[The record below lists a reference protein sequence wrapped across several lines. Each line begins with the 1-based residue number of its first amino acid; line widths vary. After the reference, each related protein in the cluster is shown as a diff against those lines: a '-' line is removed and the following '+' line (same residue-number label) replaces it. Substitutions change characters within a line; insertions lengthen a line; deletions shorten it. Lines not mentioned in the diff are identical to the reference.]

1 MPFVSN
7 GLEKELRVDNQHH
20 KGLHYFAVTLALSTF
35 FLLIVGAL
43 VTSNDAGLSV
53 PDWPLS
59 FGQLM
64 PEMEGGVFYEHGHR
78 MVATS
83 VGFLTIILNVW
94 LWRVERRQW
103 VRRLGLG
110 ALATVVIQ
118 GVLGGITVLYFL
130 PPPISVVHASTA
142 VLFFCLTVT
151 LACVTAPGWIHLSQT
166 LIQRCREL
174 LSGGSL
180 EPKLALCNILAVYAQ
195 YILGAT
201 VRHTGTVEGTKAA
214 VLVTSAL
221 VAHIIGAIL
230 LTVVI
235 LYVSRTLL
243 KRVQD
248 RRIVQLMY
256 LQLGLLF
263 TQLFLGLGAYWV
275 RIDPAVLVQPT
286 PERVLIA
293 TAHLAVG
300 ALLLATSL
308 LAGLRMAQTAESKNG
323 GVLLDAALVGETP

>member
-1 MPFVSN
+1 M
-7 GLEKELRVDNQHH
+7 DNQHH

-64 PEMEGGVFYEHGHR
+64 PEMAGGVFYEHGHR
-78 MVATS
+78 MVATT
-83 VGFLTIILNVW
+83 VGFLTIVLNIW
-94 LWRVERRQW
+94 LWRVERRRW

-130 PPPISVVHASTA
+130 PPPVSVVHASTA
-142 VLFFCLTVT
+142 ALFFCLTVT
-151 LACVTAPGWIHLSQT
+151 LACVTAPGWIHFSQT

-174 LSGGSL
+174 LAGGNL
-180 EPKLALCNILAVYAQ
+180 ELKLALCNILAVYAQ

-214 VLVTSAL
+214 VLVTWAL
-221 VAHIIGAIL
+221 VAHIIGATL

-235 LYVSRTLL
+235 LYVSRALL

-248 RRIVQLMY
+248 RRMVQLMY

-293 TAHLAVG
+293 TAHLGVG

-308 LAGLRMAQTAESKNG
+308 VAGLRMAQTVVSKDEEILLD
-323 GVLLDAALVGETP
+323 GVLAGETP

>member
-1 MPFVSN
+1 MADHQN
-7 GLEKELRVDNQHH
+7 HR
-20 KGLHYFAVTLALSTF
+20 GLHYFAVALALSTF

-64 PEMEGGVFYEHGHR
+64 PEMVGGVFYEHGHR
-78 MVATS
+78 MVATT
-83 VGFLTIILNVW
+83 VGFLTIVLNFW
-94 LWRVERRQW
+94 LWRVERRGW
-103 VRRLGLG
+103 VRRLGMV

-142 VLFFCLTVT
+142 ALFFCLTIT
-151 LACVTAPGWIHLSQT
+151 LAVVTAPGWVDSSST
-166 LIQRCREL
+166 LLQRCREL
-174 LSGGSL
+174 LSTGNLGL
-180 EPKLALCNILAVYAQ
+180 RLALCNILAVYVQ

-201 VRHTGTVEGTKAA
+201 VRHSGTVEGTKAA

-221 VAHIIGAIL
+221 VAHILGATL
-230 LTVVI
+230 LTALI
-235 LYVSRTLL
+235 LCLSRALL
-243 KRVQD
+243 RRVRD
-248 RRIVQLMY
+248 RRIVQLIY

-275 RIDPAVLVQPT
+275 RIDPAVQVQPT

-293 TAHLAVG
+293 TSHLAVG
-300 ALLLATSL
+300 ALLLAASL
-308 LAGLRMAQTAESKNG
+308 MAGLRMTQ
-323 GVLLDAALVGETP
+323 GVVLQDEELPMDVALAGETP

>member
-1 MPFVSN
+1 MAN
-7 GLEKELRVDNQHH
+7 HQDHR
-20 KGLHYFAVTLALSTF
+20 GLHYFAVTLALSTF
-35 FLLIVGAL
+35 FLLIVGGL

-64 PEMEGGVFYEHGHR
+64 PEMVGGVFYEHGHR
-78 MVATS
+78 MVATT
-83 VGFLTIILNVW
+83 VGFLTIVLNFW
-94 LWRVERRQW
+94 LWRVERRGW
-103 VRRLGLG
+103 VRRLGLV

-142 VLFFCLTVT
+142 ALFFCLTIT
-151 LACVTAPGWIHLSQT
+151 LAVVTAPGWVDSSPT
-166 LIQRCREL
+166 LLQRCREL
-174 LSGGSL
+174 LGTGNFGL
-180 EPKLALCNILAVYAQ
+180 RLALCNILAVYVQ

-221 VAHIIGAIL
+221 VAHIMGATL
-230 LTVVI
+230 LTALI
-235 LYVSRTLL
+235 LYLSRALL
-243 KRVQD
+243 RRVRD
-248 RRIVQLMY
+248 RRIVQLIY

-275 RIDPAVLVQPT
+275 RIDSAVLVQPT
-286 PERVLIA
+286 AERVLIA
-293 TAHLAVG
+293 TSHLAVG
-300 ALLLATSL
+300 ALLLAASL
-308 LAGLRMAQTAESKNG
+308 MAGLRMTQ
-323 GVLLDAALVGETP
+323 GVVLQDEELPMDASLVGETP